1 MIKGIVILNKPK
13 GLTSHDCVAHF
24 RRKTGIK
31 KIGHTGTLDPQA
43 TGVLPIC
50 IGRAT
55 RMIEYLE
62 HDQKTYLCELTFGIT
77 TDTYDI
83 WGRDTDGNPQREIAL
98 NQLTRD
104 KIASALHIFRGE
116 IDQRPPIFSALRK
129 NGKRLYEYARKGE
142 EVEIPTRKVTIY
154 QLEMKSFDQ
163 ELCKADLLITCSKGT
178 YIRSICHDLG
188 QEMGCGAVMS
198 SLERL
203 SCGNMSIEDSVTLE
217 EFENAEDYS
226 VFLKPMLYPLV
237 GLGQIQGSMENRADL
252 LDGKK
257 IVIEN
262 HQITKIP
269 SNEHQ
274 KDLYGVLDHEE
285 LLSIGKMDR
294 ETFKPEKVFIKKES
308 DIE

>member
-31 KIGHTGTLDPQA
+31 KIGHTGTLDPEA

-50 IGRAT
+50 IGTAT

-62 HDQKTYLCELTFGIT
+62 HDQKTYLCEVTFGIT

-83 WGRDTDGNPQREIAL
+83 WGRAIDKDEQTEGAL
-98 NQLTRD
+98 KQLTLD
-104 KIASALHIFRGE
+104 KITTLLPLFRGV

-142 EVEIPTRKVTIY
+142 EVEIPTRKVTIH
-154 QLEMKSFDQ
+154 QLEIKNFDQ
-163 ELCKADLLITCSKGT
+163 EESKAELLITCSKGT
-178 YIRSICHDLG
+178 YIRSICHDIG

-198 SLERL
+198 ALERI
-203 SCGNMSIEDSVTLE
+203 SCGNMSIEDSVNLE
-217 EFENAEDYS
+217 EFENSQDYR
-226 VFLKPMLYPLV
+226 VFLKPMWFPLV
-237 GLGQIQGSMENRADL
+237 GLGEIQGKSQNRGDL

-257 IVIEN
+257 IVIDKD
-262 HQITKIP
+262 QVIKTP
-269 SNEHQ
+269 SNINQ
-274 KDLYGVLDHEE
+274 QGLYGVLDQGE
-285 LLSIGKMDR
+285 LWAIGKLDG
-294 ETFKPEKVFIKKES
+294 EIFKPEKVFVKRES
-308 DIE
+308 DIG

>member
-24 RRKTGIK
+24 RKKTGIK

-62 HDQKTYLCELTFGIT
+62 HDQKTYLCEITFGIT

-83 WGRDTDGNPQREIAL
+83 WGSAIDGNPQRELAL
-98 NQLTRD
+98 ELLTFD
-104 KIASALHIFRGE
+104 KISTALSMFRGE

-154 QLEMKSFDQ
+154 HLEMKSFDQ
-163 ELCKADLLITCSKGT
+163 ESSKAELLITCSKGT

-188 QEMGCGAVMS
+188 EEMGCGAVMS
-198 SLERL
+198 SLKRI
-203 SCGNMSIEDSVTLE
+203 SCGNMSIEDSVTLA
-217 EFENAEDYS
+217 EFEKAEDYS
-226 VFLKPMLYPLV
+226 VFLKPMWYPLV
-237 GLGQIQGSMENRADL
+237 ALGEIQGSSENRRDL

-257 IVIEN
+257 MVIEK
-262 HQITKIP
+262 HQLTRIP
-269 SNEHQ
+269 SNEQQ
-274 KDLYGVLDHEE
+274 KDIYGVLDHEE
-285 LLSIGKMDR
+285 LLAIGKLDG
-294 ETFKPEKVFIKKES
+294 ETFKPEKVFIKERAT
-308 DIE
+308 